1 MKKNVFALLLAL
13 LLVVSS
19 GAMAMTAGT
28 YEAEAQGMMGMVKV
42 AVTVTDTA
50 IENVEVVA
58 QNETPGLSDP
68 AIANVP
74 AAIVEKQ
81 SLAVDTASGATV
93 TSNTIMD
100 AVALCLEQAAQ

>member
-1 MKKNVFALLLAL
+1 MGDNVLELWIVLLCVGGMVILLAL

-50 IENVEVVA
+50 IENVLIAKQIESA
-58 QNETPGLSDP
+58 QKKVETYRGQLERKFSNMELIISQMQQNYSSFLS
-68 AIANVP
+68 
-74 AAIVEKQ
+74 
-81 SLAVDTASGATV
+81 G
-93 TSNTIMD
+93 
-100 AVALCLEQAAQ
+100 